1 VTSARVPRDLWQEQV
16 IRALLRGGGVEDK
29 AAGKGSHRR
38 VTMPN
43 GNKVFVPAGRVK
55 MGMLRGIISEAGLS
69 PGQFNS
75 LL

>member
-1 VTSARVPRDLWQEQV
+1 M
-16 IRALLRGGGVEDK
+16 RALVRAGGVEDK

-55 MGMLRGIISEAGLS
+55 TGMLRGIISEAGLT
-69 PGQFNS
+69 PREFNS
-75 LL
+75 FV